1 MAGYTPV
8 FDTVFDGTLC
18 GKWPVLPVWLSLLP
32 LADWR
37 GHIDLTPE
45 AIAART
51 GWPMDLLLQGIEAL
65 CAPDP
70 RSRSKGEDG
79 RRLVLIDDQRDWGW
93 RVVNIQVY
101 RDKASG
107 QDQVDD
113 GRNAAKVRRYKER
126 HRQTPKDTGRHRATL
141 PDTADTYSDSDSDS
155 DSDKN
160 KIKTPP
166 AIAGTPPDGNAS
178 RKRSATATRLPAD
191 FELTEQRRAIATTE
205 NLDPEREFAKFAD
218 YWRASSGATARK
230 HDWDATWR
238 NWCRKAQDMKPRS
251 NGAVRKTHTPAPTTA
266 ELEALEAAGKSWSPS

>member
-18 GKWPVLPVWLSLLP
+18 GKWPVLPVWLSILP

-37 GHIDLTPE
+37 GHIDMTPE

-79 RRLVLIDDQRDWGW
+79 RRLVLIDDRRDWGW

-141 PDTADTYSDSDSDS
+141 PDTADTYSDSNTDS
-155 DSDKN
+155 DSDK
-160 KIKTPP
+160 K
-166 AIAGTPPDGNAS
+166 AEVPDTSSGGVGGKAS
-178 RKRSATATRLPAD
+178 RKRSAEPRGSRIPDPFLVTPKMRTWATAETPHANV
-191 FELTEQRRAIATTE
+191 ESVT
-205 NLDPEREFAKFAD
+205 REFVD
-218 YWRASSGATARK
+218 YWRSIPGQRGRK
-230 HDWDATWR
+230 LDWEGTWR
-238 NWCRKAQDMKPRS
+238 NRMRDQEGKLVSRVNGKARETIDDTLARLRTEAAKE
-251 NGAVRKTHTPAPTTA
+251 G
-266 ELEALEAAGKSWSPS
+266 EAL